1 MTKSCNFAL
10 GKKSVVK
17 SMADLVKIKRGL
29 DIPLVGEAA
38 KNIQTA
44 PKAEM
49 YAIVPDDFHGVT
61 PKILVKSGEEVK
73 VGTPLMCDKNRPEV
87 NFVSP
92 VSGTVETVNR
102 GERRKVL
109 EIVVKSDGKFESV
122 DFGKLDANKMNAQ
135 GVKETLLKS

>member
-38 KNIQTA
+38 KNIQAA
-44 PKAEM
+44 PKADM

-73 VGTPLMCDKNRPEV
+73 VGTPLMCDKNRRAG
-87 NFVSP
+87 F
-92 VSGTVETVNR
+92 
-102 GERRKVL
+102 RKENL
-109 EIVVKSDGKFESV
+109 AHILF
-122 DFGKLDANKMNAQ
+122 FRNKLDKQRGLFKNSR
-135 GVKETLLKS
+135 G

>member
-73 VGTPLMCDKNRPEV
+73 VGTPLMCDKNRPEI

-92 VSGTVETVNR
+92 VSGTVEAVNR

-109 EIVVKSDGKFESV
+109 EIATKKQQQQICQNKSFYEDCRFFSLEVVP
-122 DFGKLDANKMNAQ
+122 LAIA
-135 GVKETLLKS
+135 